1 MRNAIW
7 LACAAT
13 LLVPAPAFAK
23 LANERTPTQE
33 GTFIAPAG
41 TAFFS
46 FAHRFTVGA
55 SPSYSVANVPTFHL
69 SAGVL
74 DWAALGA
81 LYSTETATV
90 PGASQ
95 ELELFAKERF
105 LDEGAGALLSAS
117 LKEAYNMTSQSADL
131 EASLSKRL
139 GPVTVFG
146 TARGM
151 SNFQYSGQMRA
162 VGGLGLAFSP
172 TPYLALVADAS
183 ASPMRAATEPP
194 VAWGAGVQIQIPSTP
209 HTLALHA
216 TNTGSTTI
224 QGSSVATDTVRYG
237 FDFTIPF
244 SNAKQWTDIVM
255 PEQPAPT
262 PAAGATF
269 DAKAFFT
276 GHCIA
281 CHGPLG
287 AGGFGPDLRP
297 VEAKGDDF
305 IRNRIKTGSP
315 KGMPPF
321 ASQLSPADLDALVA
335 FVKSL

>member
-1 MRNAIW
+1 MILAGAAI
-7 LACAAT
+7 
-13 LLVPAPAFAK
+13 LLLPTPALAK

-33 GTFIAPAG
+33 GTYVTPGG

-46 FAHRFTVGA
+46 FAHRFQVGS
-55 SPSYSVANVPTFHL
+55 SPAFSVTNVPSLHL

-81 LYSTETATV
+81 IYSTETATV

-105 LDEGAGALLSAS
+105 MDEDAGALLNAS
-117 LKEAYNMTSQSADL
+117 LKEAYNLTAQSVDL
-131 EASLSKRL
+131 EAAVSHRF
-139 GPVTVFG
+139 GPLNVFG
-146 TARGM
+146 TLRGM
-151 SNFQYSGQMRA
+151 SNFQYSGTMRA
-162 VGGLGLAFSP
+162 VGGLGLAFSA

-216 TNTGSTTI
+216 TNTGTTTI
-224 QGSSVATDTVRYG
+224 QGASVATDTVRYG

-244 SNAKQWTDIVM
+244 SSAKQWLDIIM
-255 PEQPAPT
+255 PEQAP
-262 PAAGATF
+262 PPRAAGTSF
-269 DAKAFFT
+269 DAKAFFA
-276 GHCIA
+276 GHCVA
-281 CHGPLG
+281 CHGPAG

-321 ASQLSPADLDALVA
+321 ASQLSPEDLDALIA